1 MAEGVGASVVVR
13 AARPAL
19 AFGTVL
25 LASGVAGQ
33 AEAQAAGKIR
43 RPQSKS
49 MYFSSEARL
58 LMACRPAGSPNPAP
72 MVRAMPPVQPQQAL
86 RHAGRQHG

>member
-1 MAEGVGASVVVR
+1 MAEGVASVVIR
-13 AARPAL
+13 AARTAL

-25 LASGVAGQ
+25 LASGVAGR
-33 AEAQAAGKIR
+33 AEAQTAGKIR

-58 LMACRPAGSPNPAP
+58 LLACRPAGSPNPAP
-72 MVRAMPPVQPQQAL
+72 TVQAMLTVQPQQAL
-86 RHAGRQHG
+86 RHAGRHHG